1 MLYST
6 TILLQQEIIIHMT
19 TKTSKS
25 IIYQGQ
31 VVGLKA
37 VKLLVETQ
45 MVNKMLII
53 IYQGQVVGQDQVVG
67 LKAVKLLIVNKMLM

>member
-1 MLYST
+1 
-6 TILLQQEIIIHMT
+6 MT